1 MKDKFKHYQNHE
13 GYADFTAYLALKN
26 IEKEKKNV
34 IEKILKGDIFVITRP
49 NEEPGDPA
57 VVVSSDDTNQK
68 SPFVTII
75 YLKEYKD
82 RTENDIDIVART
94 IKTARCEAIHRVH
107 KSKLGE
113 YIRQCNKN
121 EIESID
127 KAISVALGLNS
138 SESADPEEFKILKEK
153 NDKLLDEIAQLY
165 DQIGITQR
173 EYAKQVGNV
182 KELQKCLSEAE
193 KRCSYMRDEVE
204 RLEAEKQDDKEMI
217 VLKAE
222 LDLYKKLYEETLD
235 KLLGAKA

>member
-1 MKDKFKHYQNHE
+1 MKEKFKGYKNHE
-13 GYADFTAYLALKN
+13 GYADFTAYPALKN

-49 NEEPGDPA
+49 DEEPGDPA

-113 YIRQCNKN
+113 YIRQCNQS
-121 EIESID
+121 EIDSINQ
-127 KAISVALGLNS
+127 AISNALDLRHCCV
-138 SESADPEEFKILKEK
+138 ESADPEEIYILKEENKKLNNEMHRVKSAFAKCIDENEEIKK
-153 NDKLLDEIAQLY
+153 NK
-165 DQIGITQR
+165 
-173 EYAKQVGNV
+173 N
-182 KELQKCLSEAE
+182 
-193 KRCSYMRDEVE
+193 EVE
-204 RLEAEKQDDKEMI
+204 QLIVLLQDRLKNENQGDKEII
-217 VLKAE
+217 VMKTE
-222 LDLYKKLYEETLD
+222 RDLYKKLYEETMD